1 MPLENGKCSLGT
13 GPAIAKMGRLAHSST
28 AHHLDIIGAPVQ
40 PDHLELVQRI
50 RALLSASAEGA
61 GFPRQEVEPTLTE
74 GYARALE
81 LEGECLRLECRI
93 ERLTRLVAEGREI
106 PAEKLSELLRRLT
119 ETEQETQDLRALLVP
134 LREVVATAA

>member
-1 MPLENGKCSLGT
+1 VP
-13 GPAIAKMGRLAHSST
+13 
-28 AHHLDIIGAPVQ
+28 

-50 RALLSASAEGA
+50 RALLDASEEGA

-81 LEGECLRLECRI
+81 LEGECFRLECRI
-93 ERLTRLVAEGREI
+93 SRLTRLVAEGRQI
-106 PAEKLSELLRRLT
+106 PPERLSELLRRLT
-119 ETEQETQDLRALLVP
+119 ETEQETQDLRELLVP